1 MMEESSS
8 AHNEYDLENA
18 LDRRNPILSNYQ
30 SNDDSPTIVKSQ
42 GITNLCF
49 RKICMSNF
57 IVATILPFAFC
68 DLYFAITDN
77 SCLKD
82 RFDDLAINM
91 RDYLLISSI
100 LELVATL
107 SLINIIILYNF
118 ETCDI
123 DEDPSDCFVINL
135 EFIKFI
141 ILLFTLSWFVL
152 GNVIFWGYLQTTG
165 CDLGLYYYLFIRSII
180 TILITIVNIVRKDKL
195 YN

>member
-1 MMEESSS
+1 
-8 AHNEYDLENA
+8 
-18 LDRRNPILSNYQ
+18 
-30 SNDDSPTIVKSQ
+30 
-42 GITNLCF
+42 
-49 RKICMSNF
+49 
-57 IVATILPFAFC
+57 
-68 DLYFAITDN
+68 
-77 SCLKD
+77 
-82 RFDDLAINM
+82 
-91 RDYLLISSI
+91 